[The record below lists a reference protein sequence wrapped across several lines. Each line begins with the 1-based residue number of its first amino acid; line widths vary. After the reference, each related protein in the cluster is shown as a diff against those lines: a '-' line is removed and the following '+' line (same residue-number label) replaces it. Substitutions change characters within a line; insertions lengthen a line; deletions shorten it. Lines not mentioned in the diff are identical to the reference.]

1 MTDEISATVD
11 NLLEQMAEKQE
22 DDDDIVFDKVK
33 NVSEPAL
40 DTQML
45 AQNEDEVKTTNG
57 EANGILKTDE
67 KTKKKQRE
75 AKQSDVLG
83 TNQVFKYSRIF
94 KKVSPDGNLVSS
106 KDKNWS
112 IA

>member
-106 KDKNWS
+106 KDKN
-112 IA
+112 